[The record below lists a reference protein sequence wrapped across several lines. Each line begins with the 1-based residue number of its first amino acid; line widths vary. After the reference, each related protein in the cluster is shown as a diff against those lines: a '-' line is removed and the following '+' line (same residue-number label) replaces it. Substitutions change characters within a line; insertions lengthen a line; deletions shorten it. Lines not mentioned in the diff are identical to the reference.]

1 MFKFVRS
8 LSMLFLVC
16 IVSQKTYA
24 ATIIPDKVGMNV
36 KGRIFCQ
43 NQGISNVT
51 VSDGFEVTQ
60 TDADGVYYLKSG
72 KKNGYVFI
80 SLPSNYEVSTT
91 GTIPNFFQ
99 HLSADSITVDQRDFE
114 LTAVENSNHVMILM
128 ADMHLANT
136 NGDQLQFKNGFYA
149 DAKALVLNFQ
159 NSGTKVYGLTL
170 GDMSWDWYWYASG
183 RYSLPQYLT
192 TISGIGFPIFNIM
205 GNHDNDPRKIPD
217 FKAESTFK
225 SVVGPSYYSFNIG
238 KIHYVVL
245 DDVEYLNVGATST
258 SNGDRTYNNVVV
270 TNQMSWLKKDLAMV
284 TDKTTPI
291 VVAFHCPL
299 YTASV
304 NSSGYQVNAIS
315 LDKGA
320 EIVNALSAFSNVKF
334 VSGHT
339 HINRNVEIS
348 SKMYEHNVAAVSATW
363 WWTGQ
368 SDYAG
373 NHICLD
379 GSPGGYGILEV
390 NNKDVE
396 YYYKCIGFDRN
407 QQFRSYDRNM
417 IEITA
422 AKFAPSANSTYAPQV
437 PTFAGEY
444 ASISTSNIVLINVF
458 NYDSACKL
466 QVTENGTVLPVSRKY
481 VKDPLH
487 IISYEMKRLNKNAAV
502 NTSFDTNNST
512 HIFQVTASSPS
523 STLNIKLTDRYGNVY
538 TETMKRPKT
547 FSIAQYL
554 PSNIAIS
561 VDEVKEDNDSVIKG
575 KYSIYTIGGTLV
587 KSGFANGEETL
598 NLQKGF
604 YIIKTDNYVR
614 KVLIK

>member
-1 MFKFVRS
+1 MFVRS
-8 LSMLFLVC
+8 LSTLFLVGL
-16 IVSQKTYA
+16 VTQFTYA
-24 ATIIPDKVGMNV
+24 STIIPDKVGMNV
-36 KGRIFCQ
+36 KGRVFCQ

-80 SLPSNYEVSTT
+80 SVPSNYEVSTT

-114 LTAVENSNHVMILM
+114 LTAVNNSNHVMILM
-128 ADMHLANT
+128 ADMHLANK
-136 NGDQLQFKNGFYA
+136 NEDQLQFKKGFYA
-149 DAKALVLNFQ
+149 DAKALALNFQ
-159 NSGTKVYGLTL
+159 NSGTQVYGLTL
-170 GDMSWDWYWYASG
+170 GDMSWDGYWYVADC
-183 RYSLPQYLT
+183 YSLPQYLT
-192 TISGIGFPIFNIM
+192 TISWIGFPIFNNM

-217 FKAESTFK
+217 FNAESTFK
-225 SVVGPSYYSFNIG
+225 SVVGPSYYSFNLG

-258 SNGDRTYNNVVV
+258 SNGNRTYNNVVIA
-270 TNQMSWLKKDLAMV
+270 NQMSWLKKDLAKV
-284 TDKTTPI
+284 TDKTTPV

-304 NSSGYQVNAIS
+304 NSSGYQVNSVS
-315 LDKGA
+315 LDNAA
-320 EIVNALSAFSNVKF
+320 EVVSALSAFSNIKF

-363 WWTGQ
+363 WWTGRTG
-368 SDYAG
+368 YAG
-373 NHICLD
+373 NHICKD

-390 NNKDVE
+390 NARNME
-396 YYYKCIGFDRN
+396 YYYKGIGFDRN

-437 PTFAGEY
+437 PTYAGEY
-444 ASISTSNIVLINVF
+444 ATASTNNIVLINVF

-466 QVTENGTVLPVSRKY
+466 QVTENGVTLPVLRKY

-487 IISYEMKRLNKNAAV
+487 IISFEMKRLNNNAAITDFESN
-502 NTSFDTNNST
+502 NTT
-512 HIFQVTASSPS
+512 HIFQVTASSAS

-561 VDEVKEDNDSVIKG
+561 VDEVKEDSNNGVIKG

-604 YIIKTDNYVR
+604 YIIRTDNYVR